1 MFNSKNSTIG
11 GFRIPRSKSDKIIT
25 HRIEFS
31 PKEREIIDTIINTQK
46 ENQRLDAVT
55 NTFQAVGVGL
65 SGGGLLVAGLAV
77 AAWFGYSFKDE
88 VIDKT
93 KNFVDTTT
101 EVLAPLVLGKSI
113 DQMTEEV
120 TQVIGEDYNLLKEEG
135 RQLVQERNRY
145 CNTNSQYYNAQEC
158 ARVDAELQ
166 DLNRRISEARAAMFG
181 AIKDEAQKEANSS
194 FFWGIATLPNRF

>member
-1 MFNSKNSTIG
+1 M
-11 GFRIPRSKSDKIIT
+11 PRTKSDKTIT

-77 AAWFGYSFKDE
+77 AGWFGYSFKDE
-88 VIDKT
+88 IIDKT
-93 KNFVDTTT
+93 TSFANTMTNA
-101 EVLAPLVLGKSI
+101 LAPIIVGKSVE
-113 DQMTEEV
+113 QMAEEV
-120 TQVIGEDYNLLKEEG
+120 TQVIGEDYNSIKEEG

-145 CNTNSQYYNAQEC
+145 CNTNSQYYDAQEC
-158 ARVDAELQ
+158 ARVDAQMQ
-166 DLNRRISEARAAMFG
+166 DLNRRLYEAQAIMF
-181 AIKDEAQKEANSS
+181 ASIKDEAKKEARSS
-194 FFWGIATLPNRF
+194 LFWGIATLPTRF

>member
-1 MFNSKNSTIG
+1 M
-11 GFRIPRSKSDKIIT
+11 PRTKSDKIIT

-93 KNFVDTTT
+93 KDAVNGAT
-101 EVLAPLVLGKSI
+101 EIFAPLILGKSI
-113 DQMTEEV
+113 SQMADEV
-120 TQVIGEDYNLLKEEG
+120 TLVIGEDYNSLKEEG
-135 RQLVQERNRY
+135 RQLVQERNRF
-145 CNTNSQYYNAQEC
+145 CNTNSQYYDAQEC
-158 ARVDAELQ
+158 ARVDAALQ
-166 DLNRRISEARAAMFG
+166 DLNRRISEAKTAMFG